1 MLNVLATQK
10 DKTQRQIISFMNCLF
25 ISLLE
30 LQGRVAQSPMI
41 KLTQREFLFQLFNFL
56 LR

>member
-1 MLNVLATQK
+1 MLNVFATQQ

-41 KLTQREFLFQLFNFL
+41 KLTQREF
-56 LR
+56 